1 MPPQSGGMEINMN
14 ETIQIA
20 IISAG
25 LATLINCIFQLV
37 NKLIDNSKENKENKD
52 KKKSLYI
59 DKKEK
64 VYIAAIGRLLQIRRG
79 FDYTREMVN
88 HNKQILANIEKE
100 NMEFSKIAPQLRLY
114 STDKIFNKYLVLAKY
129 ASFAYAPQ
137 TGPRLIVNNKWAYDM
152 QITLLARLMQE
163 DLGYRKYNTDYD
175 VINCPECGCRH
186 DMISKCPQC
195 GLTFDDLQKKIEEI
209 LAHDI
214 TEENSQQDS

>member
-1 MPPQSGGMEINMN
+1 MN

-137 TGPRLIVNNKWAYDM
+137 TGPRLIVNSKWAYDM